1 MPELPEVEL
10 IKEYIHE
17 QAAGKTFASVDSL
30 LPRMWRNCPADVA
43 ETLITGQTIEAV
55 KRRGKYL
62 IITWQN
68 STLQLIIHL
77 KLTGRLIYRASDEVE
92 RFDRILFYF
101 TDGTMLSYGDVRTLG
116 ALYVFESPKAI
127 DLKAYL
133 NMGVEPLSHAFT
145 SGKLYEL
152 TRRSGMPIKPF
163 LLSQKYV
170 AGIGNIYADEALFLA
185 HIMPTRPADSLTE
198 AETKALHRTLR
209 KVLRESLANGGTS
222 FRDYK
227 NGAGGKGQNQ
237 DHLLVYGRGGKPCVR
252 CKQTLQDMTLRG
264 RHTVFCGH
272 CQH

>member
-17 QAAGKTFASVDSL
+17 HAAGKTIAYVESL

-68 STLQLIIHL
+68 SDLQLIIHL
-77 KLTGRLIYRASDEVE
+77 KLTGRLIYRPSAEVE
-92 RFDRILFYF
+92 RFDRILFHF
-101 TDGTMLSYGDVRTLG
+101 TDGTMLAYGDVRTLG
-116 ALYVFESPKAI
+116 ALYVFESEKEI

-133 NMGVEPLSHAFT
+133 NMGVEPLSRAFT

-152 TRRSGMPIKPF
+152 TRRSSMPIKPF
-163 LLSQKYV
+163 LLGQQFV

-185 HIMPTRPADSLTE
+185 HVMPTRPADSLSE
-198 AETKALHRTLR
+198 AETKALHRALR
-209 KVLRESLANGGTS
+209 KVLRDSLANGGTS

-237 DHLLVYGRGGKPCVR
+237 EHLLVYGRGGKPCVR
-252 CKQTLQDMTLRG
+252 CKRTLQDMTLRG

>member
-17 QAAGKTFASVDSL
+17 QAAGKTVASVDSL

-237 DHLLVYGRGGKPCVR
+237 DHLLVYGRGGKPCVH

>member
-1 MPELPEVEL
+1 
-10 IKEYIHE
+10 
-17 QAAGKTFASVDSL
+17 
-30 LPRMWRNCPADVA
+30 
-43 ETLITGQTIEAV
+43 
-55 KRRGKYL
+55 
-62 IITWQN
+62 
-68 STLQLIIHL
+68 
-77 KLTGRLIYRASDEVE
+77 
-92 RFDRILFYF
+92 
-101 TDGTMLSYGDVRTLG
+101 
-116 ALYVFESPKAI
+116 
-127 DLKAYL
+127 
-133 NMGVEPLSHAFT
+133 
-145 SGKLYEL
+145 
-152 TRRSGMPIKPF
+152 MPIKPF
-163 LLSQKYV
+163 LLSQQYV

-237 DHLLVYGRGGKPCVR
+237 EYLLVYGRGGKPCVR

>member
-17 QAAGKTFASVDSL
+17 QAAGKTVASVDSL

-92 RFDRILFYF
+92 RFDRILFHF
-101 TDGTMLSYGDVRTLG
+101 TDGTMLAYGDVRTLG

-163 LLSQKYV
+163 LLSQQYV